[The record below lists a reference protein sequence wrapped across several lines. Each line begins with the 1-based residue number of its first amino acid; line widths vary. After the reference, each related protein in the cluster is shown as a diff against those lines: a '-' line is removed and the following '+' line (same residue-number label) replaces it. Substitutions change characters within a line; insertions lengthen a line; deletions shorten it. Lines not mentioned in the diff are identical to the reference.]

1 MKEIFW
7 GDYRLDEKDIAKLAN
22 SNNQKE
28 LNFLFGKILYNSK
41 NLLKDMQIFNKDK
54 LKEILKNYK
63 IKSSYKKD
71 FALRRLKILR
81 ALYLGTDE
89 KIRGLSWKR

>member
-7 GDYRLDEKDIAKLAN
+7 EDYKIDEEDIVKLAHSDN
-22 SNNQKE
+22 EKE

-41 NLLKDMQIFNKDK
+41 NLLKDIQIFDK
-54 LKEILKNYK
+54 EKLIEILKNYE
-63 IKSSYKKD
+63 IKSSYKSD

-81 ALYLGTDE
+81 ALYLGSDE
-89 KIRGLSWKR
+89 KIKGLSWKI

>member
-7 GDYRLDEKDIAKLAN
+7 GDYTFDEEGIKRLAN
-22 SNNQKE
+22 SDDYKE
-28 LNFLFGKILYNSK
+28 NLFLFEKILYNSK
-41 NLLKDMQIFNKDK
+41 NLLKDIEIFEKDK
-54 LKEILKNYK
+54 LKKILENFE

-81 ALYLGTDE
+81 ALILGKDE
-89 KIRGLSWKR
+89 YIKGLSWKK